1 MQKWEEKKIIAGK
14 VSEPVMCSVVQAHP
28 WIYGLGQKTESGT
41 YLSPAN
47 AISYL
52 MQQLAGI
59 GEISDV
65 VIVLITGNGHDDF
78 MQSLGALVDVL
89 PVPAMTQVKRL
100 AQSAAEL
107 ATEKML
113 IPSPASVSVAAMPFS
128 TPTTRA
134 ALNAQRIADAQSQ
147 AASGFS
153 LTSTR
158 SALADFIEER
168 NDILSE
174 MASGLEL
181 LKEKSA
187 RAWTFT
193 AQGDI
198 TTTLRNMVKD
208 IPAASVVHC
217 AAVMMV
223 GENLAG
229 LREMIHELDSDAG
242 A

>member
-1 MQKWEEKKIIAGK
+1 MWINAGLSFSEKMNALK
-14 VSEPVMCSVVQAHP
+14 CSVIPAHP
-28 WIYGLGQKTESGT
+28 WIYGLGQETESGV
-41 YLSPAN
+41 YLSPGN

-52 MQQLAGI
+52 AQQLASVGD
-59 GEISDV
+59 ISDV
-65 VIVLITGNGHDDF
+65 VIFLITGSGHDDF
-78 MQSLGALVDVL
+78 MQNLDGLVDVL

-107 ATEKML
+107 ATERML
-113 IPSPASVSVAAMPFS
+113 IPSPATTSVAAVPFS
-128 TPTTRA
+128 TPTTRV
-134 ALNAQRIADAQSQ
+134 ALNAQRIAEAQTQ

-153 LTSTR
+153 LAEAKA
-158 SALADFIEER
+158 ALTDFIQER
-168 NDILSE
+168 SNILSE
-174 MASGLEL
+174 VASGLES
-181 LKEKSA
+181 LKGKSA
-187 RAWTFT
+187 RAWAFT

-198 TTTLRNMVKD
+198 TTTLRTMVKD
-208 IPAASVVHC
+208 IPAASAVHC

>member
-1 MQKWEEKKIIAGK
+1 MWKECRIELGEVSGVNSYII
-14 VSEPVMCSVVQAHP
+14 PAHP
-28 WIYGLGQKTESGT
+28 WIYGLGQQTENGS
-41 YLSPAN
+41 YLSPGN
-47 AISYL
+47 AVSYL
-52 MQQLAGI
+52 AQKLASVGD
-59 GEISDV
+59 ISDV
-65 VIVLITGNGHDDF
+65 VIFLITGSGHDDF
-78 MQSLGALVDVL
+78 MQNLDGLVDVL

-107 ATEKML
+107 ATERML
-113 IPSPASVSVAAMPFS
+113 IPSPATTSVTAVPFS

-134 ALNAQRIADAQSQ
+134 ALNAQRIAEAQTQ
-147 AASGFS
+147 AASGVS
-153 LTSTR
+153 LAGAKV
-158 SALADFIEER
+158 ALADFIQER
-168 NDILSE
+168 NNILSE
-174 MASGLEL
+174 VASGLES
-181 LKEKSA
+181 LKGKSA

-198 TTTLRNMVKD
+198 TTTLRNMMKD
-208 IPAASVVHC
+208 IPAASAVHC

>member
-1 MQKWEEKKIIAGK
+1 MWKY
-14 VSEPVMCSVVQAHP
+14 SEIQLKETMPLESCSVLPAHP
-28 WIYGLGQKTESGT
+28 WVYGLGQKTENGT

-47 AISYL
+47 AVSYL
-52 MQQLAGI
+52 AQQLADI
-59 GEISDV
+59 GDISDV
-65 VIVLITGNGHDDF
+65 VIFLITGSGHDEF
-78 MQSLGALVDVL
+78 MQNLNGLVDVL

-107 ATEKML
+107 ATERML
-113 IPSPASVSVAAMPFS
+113 IPSPATTSVAAVPFS

-134 ALNAQRIADAQSQ
+134 ALNAQRIAEAQTQ

-153 LTSTR
+153 LAEAKAALTGFIQER
-158 SALADFIEER
+158 S
-168 NDILSE
+168 NILSE
-174 MASGLEL
+174 VASGLES
-181 LKEKSA
+181 LKGKSA
-187 RAWTFT
+187 RAWAFT

-198 TTTLRNMVKD
+198 TTTLRTMVKD
-208 IPAASVVHC
+208 IPAASAVHC

>member
-1 MQKWEEKKIIAGK
+1 MWKYRNIKL
-14 VSEPVMCSVVQAHP
+14 SDSLSHNDCSVIPAHP
-28 WIYGLGQKTESGT
+28 WVYGVGQQTESGI
-41 YLSPAN
+41 YLSPDN

-52 MQQLAGI
+52 ARKLGAT
-59 GEISDV
+59 GEVAEV
-65 VIVLITGNGHDDF
+65 VIFLITGNDHDDF
-78 MQSLGALVDVL
+78 MQNLGALVDVL

-100 AQSAAEL
+100 AQSAAAL

-113 IPSPASVSVAAMPFS
+113 IPSPAAVSAATVPFS

-134 ALNAQRIADAQSQ
+134 ALNAQRVAEAQKQ

-153 LTSTR
+153 STGVKA
-158 SALADFIEER
+158 ALASFIEER
-168 NDILSE
+168 DNILSE
-174 MASGLEL
+174 VASGLES
-181 LKEKSA
+181 LKGKSA
-187 RAWTFT
+187 RAWAFT

-198 TTTLRNMVKD
+198 TTTLRSMVKD
-208 IPAASVVHC
+208 IPAASAVHC

-229 LREMIHELDSDAG
+229 LREMIHELDSDTG

>member
-1 MQKWEEKKIIAGK
+1 MWKYSEIKLGDIARTD
-14 VSEPVMCSVVQAHP
+14 MCSVIAVHP
-28 WIYGLGQKTESGT
+28 WIYGAGQKTDNGI

-52 MQQLAGI
+52 ARQLVSSGD
-59 GEISDV
+59 ISDV
-65 VIVLITGNGHDDF
+65 VIFLITGSSHDDF
-78 MQSLGALVDVL
+78 MQNLDGLVDVL
-89 PVPAMTQVKRL
+89 PLPAMMQVKRL
-100 AQSAAEL
+100 AESAAAL

-113 IPSPASVSVAAMPFS
+113 IPSPAGVSAATVPFS

-134 ALNAQRIADAQSQ
+134 MLNAQRVADAQSQ

-153 LTSTR
+153 MAGAKVALT
-158 SALADFIEER
+158 DFIQER
-168 NDILSE
+168 SNILSE
-174 MASGLEL
+174 VASGLES
-181 LKEKSA
+181 LKDKSA

-198 TTTLRNMVKD
+198 TTTLRSMMKD
-208 IPAASVVHC
+208 IPAASAVHC

-223 GENLAG
+223 GENLDG
-229 LREMIHELDSDAG
+229 IRGMIHELDSDAG

>member
-1 MQKWEEKKIIAGK
+1 MWKLGNITCGALDNLNCVLI
-14 VSEPVMCSVVQAHP
+14 PAHP
-28 WIYGLGQKTESGT
+28 WVYGLGQQTENGT

-47 AISYL
+47 TVSYL
-52 MQQLAGI
+52 AEQLASVGD
-59 GEISDV
+59 ISDV
-65 VIVLITGNGHDDF
+65 VIFLITGSGHDDF
-78 MQSLGALVDVL
+78 ILNLDELVDVL

-100 AQSAAEL
+100 ARSSEAL
-107 ATEKML
+107 VKEKML
-113 IPSPASVSVAAMPFS
+113 IPSPASGLTTVVPFS

-134 ALNAQRIADAQSQ
+134 ALNAQRVAEAQMQ

-153 LTSTR
+153 LTGVR
-158 SALADFIEER
+158 AALAGFIEER
-168 NDILSE
+168 SNILSE
-174 MASGLEL
+174 VVSGLES
-181 LKEKSA
+181 LKGKSA

-198 TTTLRNMVKD
+198 TTTLRTMMKD
-208 IPAASVVHC
+208 IPDASAVHC

-229 LREMIHELDSDAG
+229 LREMIHEFDSDAG